1 MKIGEK
7 VHFDESRQKII
18 VENTYDVAPT
28 LDRAQQLRSLKLDG
42 IGESKLVGTIP
53 MFLIQ
58 EWCKEAGIKWSDTH
72 ARKEVV
78 KKKILSGEF
87 DKLRV
92 WKGTY

>member
-53 MFLIQ
+53 IFLIKQ
-58 EWCKEAGIKWSDTH
+58 WCDEMGIKWGDIE